1 MAVITAYDRRGFGL
15 NMAYTESS
23 FVPNSNDLIPDGDPF
38 VTQYDYDTVLISQ
51 WYNGHEIALG
61 IYASQYL
68 ENIWT
73 IESLYV
79 FDSDTEPTLGAYNV
93 NIRFNI
99 TDDFSQGAYFTN
111 LLTGN
116 DVISGN
122 KYADIIKSGAGNDI
136 LKGNAGNDNLYG
148 ESGNDVLN
156 GGTGA
161 DTMLGGSGN
170 DTYYVDIAGDKVY
183 ETTTT
188 SSSTNAGG
196 TDLVY
201 SSVSFNLNAY
211 AGVRFVENL
220 TLTGSSNINATGNSL
235 SNKLTGNA
243 KNNVLDGGAGNDTLS
258 GGAGNDILKGGTGK
272 DILYGGSG
280 ADKFVFDTALNK
292 TTNLDTIKDFA
303 RKSDKIV
310 LDDDIF
316 KAFTGKSA
324 VSSKQ
329 FKVVD
334 KVSQLSG
341 DGYLTYVRA
350 TDTLYYDANGKGS
363 GDVAFVKIELAG
375 TAAPSA
381 SDFQVIA

>member
-1 MAVITAYDRRGFGL
+1 LIANIL
-15 NMAYTESS
+15 NGNDN
-23 FVPNSNDLIPDGDPF
+23 FLLSN
-38 VTQYDYDTVLISQ
+38 
-51 WYNGHEIALG
+51 YNDIALG
-61 IYASQYL
+61 
-68 ENIWT
+68 
-73 IESLYV
+73 
-79 FDSDTEPTLGAYNV
+79 YN
-93 NIRFNI
+93 
-99 TDDFSQGAYFTN
+99 
-111 LLTGN
+111 GN
-116 DVISGN
+116 DILVGYGGN
-122 KYADIIKSGAGNDI
+122 DYLDGGAGND
-136 LKGNAGNDNLYG
+136 Y
-148 ESGNDVLN
+148 LN
-156 GGTGA
+156 GGTGS

-350 TDTLYYDANGKGS
+350 NDTLYYDANGKGS